1 MNQRLFTIKE
11 TSLRTGLSTQLIR
24 KWEERYEAVQ
34 PRRFP
39 NGYRGY
45 TLEDI
50 SRLAAL
56 KTRVQEGVPIGL
68 AVQQRDSSA
77 GSGRKPEAEEYDTL
91 AGGSKQAGDRLL
103 GLFLKLDYA
112 GAQQYFDRLLA
123 VHHIEYVLL
132 NILEPVL
139 VDLGER
145 WRRGQISE
153 YQEHFGSHFVRE
165 KLLALKNVFPV
176 RSDDPLIVTAC
187 GPGEQHE
194 LGILFFGYFA
204 MQQGYRVVHLGV
216 SPSEKGI
223 MDCLEGLR
231 PRAFLFS
238 FTTENLLD
246 KATPFLLGLD
256 ERIRSKGVTTK
267 VIVGGQIV
275 RQDRLLPG
283 SKNVYLLSGNARDT
297 VEKLKRRIPVQ

>member
-1 MNQRLFTIKE
+1 MNQRFYTIKE

-34 PRRFP
+34 PQRFP

-50 SRLAAL
+50 SRLTAL
-56 KTRVQEGVPIGL
+56 KSRVDEGVPIGL

-77 GSGRKPEAEEYDTL
+77 ASRHSAEPEKHHTPPGA
-91 AGGSKQAGDRLL
+91 SKQAGDRLL
-103 GLFLKLDYA
+103 DLFLRLDYA
-112 GAQQYFDRLLA
+112 GAQQHFDRLLA
-123 VHHIEYVLL
+123 VHPIDYVLL

-139 VDLGER
+139 VALGER
-145 WRRGQISE
+145 WRMGEISE

-176 RSDDPLIVTAC
+176 RTDHPLIVTAC

-204 MQQGYRVVHLGV
+204 LEQGYRVVHLGV

-223 MDCLEGLR
+223 MDCLEGLE

-238 FTTENLLD
+238 FTTEQLLD
-246 KATPFLLGLD
+246 KATPFLLSLD
-256 ERIRSKGVTTK
+256 DRIRIKGVATK

-275 RQDRLLPG
+275 RQDQLLPG

-297 VEKLKRRIPVQ
+297 VEKLKRRIPIN

>member
-45 TLEDI
+45 TQEDI

-68 AVQQRDSSA
+68 AVQQRDSGV

-238 FTTENLLD
+238 FTTANLLD
-246 KATPFLLGLD
+246 KATPFLLDLD
-256 ERIRSKGVTTK
+256 DRIRSKGVATK

-297 VEKLKRRIPVQ
+297 VEKLKRRIPVE